1 MQLIYE
7 LCVACAVLM
16 LYRASH
22 RRELAL
28 YNELKK
34 TRTLK
39 IKLYQF
45 SGAIKKHSAVHSSVR
60 LHSDIAWVY

>member
-7 LCVACAVLM
+7 LCIACAVLM

-34 TRTLK
+34 LEN
-39 IKLYQF
+39 
-45 SGAIKKHSAVHSSVR
+45 R
-60 LHSDIAWVY
+60 LLCVCFF

>member
-7 LCVACAVLM
+7 LCIACAVLM

-28 YNELKK
+28 YNELK
-34 TRTLK
+34 TGK
-39 IKLYQF
+39 IDCSLSVLLLILNDGVYQ
-45 SGAIKKHSAVHSSVR
+45 
-60 LHSDIAWVY
+60 

>member
-7 LCVACAVLM
+7 LCIACAVLM

-34 TRTLK
+34 TGKSTALCVLLL
-39 IKLYQF
+39 ILNDGVYQ
-45 SGAIKKHSAVHSSVR
+45 
-60 LHSDIAWVY
+60 